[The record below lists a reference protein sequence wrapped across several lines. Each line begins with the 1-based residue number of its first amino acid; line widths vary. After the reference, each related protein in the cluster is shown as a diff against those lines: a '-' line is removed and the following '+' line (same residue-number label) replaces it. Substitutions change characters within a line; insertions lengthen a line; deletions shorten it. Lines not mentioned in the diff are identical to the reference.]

1 MKKSPKPIGE
11 QIPNNY
17 NTNCDKRDI
26 IMTAAVKSIFAT
38 VTNHIQMVGYRE
50 IVETSGKIGGLNGLV
65 FNDSDGSVKIMGS
78 GPESAVSEFIHDL
91 ERVRP
96 DTKIETK
103 ELANNLN
110 LPYPFGRVVTDDMR
124 EISDR
129 LDKCNSLLNSH
140 DVKLGSIDVK
150 LDKLDGLS
158 KLDKLDELSKLGK
171 LDELSKL
178 GKLDELSKLDIINDS
193 ISGINESLDTL
204 PERIAKAM
212 KR

>member
-1 MKKSPKPIGE
+1 LESGQLP
-11 QIPNNY
+11 QNY
-17 NTNCDKRDI
+17 NTFITKRDI
-26 IMTAAVKSIFAT
+26 IMAAAVKSIFAT

-50 IVETSGKIGGLNGLV
+50 IVETNGKIRGLNGLV
-65 FNDSDGSVKIMGS
+65 FNDPDGSVKIMVS

-91 ERVRP
+91 EIVRP

-103 ELANNLN
+103 ELADDLN

-129 LDKCNSLLNSH
+129 LDKGNSLLSSH
-140 DVKLGSIDVK
+140 DLKLGSIDVK

-158 KLDKLDELSKLGK
+158 KLDN
-171 LDELSKL
+171 
-178 GKLDELSKLDIINDS
+178 INDS
-193 ISGINESLDTL
+193 ISGINERLDSL
-204 PERIAKAM
+204 PERIAEAM